1 METLRWTVGL
11 SVALVCGG
19 IVNQYWARKLKKL
32 IGDEDPQYR
41 ILIPLSLGV
50 VESLFFTIGVAFDLS
65 GVMIGMV
72 AWMGAK
78 MAAHWGIE
86 SKEHQVKNI
95 GTIRFSAWRN
105 DDIATVRHDWR
116 IDMFWQAM
124 VLIY

>member
-86 SKEHQVKNI
+86 SKEHQIKNI
-95 GTIRFSAWRN
+95 GTIRFLVLGGTMISLL
-105 DDIATVRHDWR
+105 
-116 IDMFWQAM
+116 FAM
-124 VLIY
+124 IGGLICSGKLWF

>member
-1 METLRWTVGL
+1 MVAFRWTAGFFV
-11 SVALVCGG
+11 SLVFGG
-19 IVNQYWARKLKKL
+19 IVTQYYARRIRKL

-50 VESLFFTIGVAFDLS
+50 VENLFFTIGVAFDLS
-65 GVMIGMV
+65 GVMVGMV

-95 GTIRFSAWRN
+95 
-105 DDIATVRHDWR
+105 DTVRFLVLGGTM
-116 IDMFWQAM
+116 ISLLFAM
-124 VLIY
+124 IGGLICAGKLWF